1 MLNKVRMILV
11 QIFMAK
17 GAGKYIMKKCA
28 TTMYYN
34 ECFEP
39 FGAMQIVFHF
49 LPGGAVFHE
58 PHLILPSLPGAD
70 GSSANPVYFATGCP
84 VQCLLQKLFPAAGR
98 GTAGFICQAW
108 LIRSGIP
115 PAAAL
120 RTLFLSHLIS
130 LRDHSAPKGRKC
142 REERDVISPIM
153 PGARAAVEEIPP
165 SLKFEVAMPDIQ
177 TVFA

>member
-1 MLNKVRMILV
+1 
-11 QIFMAK
+11 MAK

-34 ECFEP
+34 E
-39 FGAMQIVFHF
+39 
-49 LPGGAVFHE
+49 GGAVFLE
-58 PHLILPSLPGAD
+58 PHLILPSLPRAD
-70 GSSANPVYFATGCP
+70 GSSTNPVYFATGCP

-115 PAAAL
+115 PAAAAL
-120 RTLFLSHLIS
+120 RSLFLSHLIS

-142 REERDVISPIM
+142 REEKDVISPIM
-153 PGARAAVEEIPP
+153 PGARAAVEEILP
-165 SLKFEVAMPDIQ
+165 SLKFEIAMPDIQ